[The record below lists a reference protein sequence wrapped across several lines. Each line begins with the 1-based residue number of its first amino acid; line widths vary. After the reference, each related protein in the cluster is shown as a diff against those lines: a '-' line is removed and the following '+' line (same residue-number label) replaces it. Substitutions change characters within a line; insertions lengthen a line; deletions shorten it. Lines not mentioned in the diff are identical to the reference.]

1 MATDPISPPKKKR
14 RVSLS
19 LSKGKNRFSTASS
32 EELETAS
39 IKFVPKNT
47 TTAINWAFRIFS
59 DWTQQSGDENYQ
71 PESLWMLR
79 DSEKFA
85 TMMSQF
91 CLEVKQQNGKPYTP
105 KSLLQILINLQNYAC
120 TKDENIL
127 PFMSQKDERFKCIHT
142 VLDNVSHEL
151 HKEGVGTVKVQA

>member
-19 LSKGKNRFSTASS
+19 LSKGKNRYSTASS
-32 EELETAS
+32 EELEMAS

-85 TMMSQF
+85 TLMCQF

-105 KSLLQILINLQNYAC
+105 KSLL
-120 TKDENIL
+120 
-127 PFMSQKDERFKCIHT
+127 R
-142 VLDNVSHEL
+142 
-151 HKEGVGTVKVQA
+151 